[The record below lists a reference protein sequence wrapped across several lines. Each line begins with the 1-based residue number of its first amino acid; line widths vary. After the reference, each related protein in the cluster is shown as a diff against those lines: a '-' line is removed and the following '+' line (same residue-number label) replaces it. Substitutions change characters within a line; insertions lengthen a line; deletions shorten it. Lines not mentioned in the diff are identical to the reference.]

1 MSILNPTGDAST
13 FEYTTELIKDE
24 GGTVGALA
32 FSDLDKNGWLE
43 MWVPNYDG
51 SFIEV
56 YRFQGQVTEELF
68 LQ

>member
-1 MSILNPTGDAST
+1 MASPTGDASV
-13 FEYTTELIKDE
+13 FEYTRTAIKNE

-32 FSDLDKNGWLE
+32 FSDLDGNGWQE

-56 YRFQGQVTEELF
+56 FLF
-68 LQ
+68 SQN